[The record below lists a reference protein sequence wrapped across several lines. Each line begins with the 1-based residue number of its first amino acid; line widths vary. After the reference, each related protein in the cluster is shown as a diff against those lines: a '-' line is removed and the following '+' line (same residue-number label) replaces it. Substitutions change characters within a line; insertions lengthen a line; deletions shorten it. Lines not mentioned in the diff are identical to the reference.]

1 MNEGRT
7 PTQMLVAIQPRKQQE
22 LGDGISSSTW
32 TYDPTVVKIDFLKG
46 SFDFIIAKGGAVNQV
61 NKRI

>member
-7 PTQMLVAIQPRKQQE
+7 PTQMLVAIQPRRQQT
-22 LGDGISSSTW
+22 LGENTSSSMW
-32 TYDPTVVKIDFLKG
+32 TYDPNVVKIDFVHG
-46 SFDFIIAKGGAVNQV
+46 SFDFIITPGGAVNQV